1 MEKLIK
7 TILFNLRRLTWLSWQ
22 VSLILNTIKLKKTP
36 TYFSEKILLP
46 RESRKYKIK
55 ILNVIWISHLYLK
68 FRLILTYSNSK
79 SIICIY
85 ILLQQGSEVVQYL
98 HEQMDLWTLFS
109 HDCKSTAYNMFCNN
123 ALHTT

>member
-55 ILNVIWISHLYLK
+55 ILNVISHLYLK

>member
-55 ILNVIWISHLYLK
+55 ILNVI
-68 FRLILTYSNSK
+68 
-79 SIICIY
+79 
-85 ILLQQGSEVVQYL
+85 
-98 HEQMDLWTLFS
+98 
-109 HDCKSTAYNMFCNN
+109 
-123 ALHTT
+123 